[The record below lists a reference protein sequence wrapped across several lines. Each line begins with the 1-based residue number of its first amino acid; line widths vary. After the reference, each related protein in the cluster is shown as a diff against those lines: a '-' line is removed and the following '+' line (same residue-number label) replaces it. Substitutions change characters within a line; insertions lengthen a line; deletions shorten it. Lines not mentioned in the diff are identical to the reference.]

1 MPRSQRKPP
10 RAHERPDE
18 GGSSKVLIGGD
29 MDRAQ
34 VIMFV
39 RHIWK
44 TRLEGISSSPLDIL
58 YEMRAIR
65 HIEEDT

>member
-1 MPRSQRKPP
+1 M
-10 RAHERPDE
+10 
-18 GGSSKVLIGGD
+18 LIGGD

-58 YEMRAIR
+58 DEMRAIR